1 MITFFAISATPT
13 LGSPLL
19 LSPVVL
25 RGLYAALG
33 FRRHLVRHV
42 PSPCRM
48 PLRAASTWRRFLTPA
63 IGQGRR
69 RSIAITFVLP
79 LLRFTSE
86 AEREG
91 RPRVERGGRGER
103 RGDALLFFSSPL
115 YIEGPLASGF

>member
-1 MITFFAISATPT
+1 MITSSAISATPT
-13 LGSPLL
+13 LKFPLL

-33 FRRHLVRHV
+33 FRRRQVLRV
-42 PSPCRM
+42 PSPYRM
-48 PLRAASTWRRFLTPA
+48 PSRAASIWRRFLTPA
-63 IGQGRR
+63 IGRGRR

-79 LLRFTSE
+79 LLRFISE

-115 YIEGPLASGF
+115 YIEGPLAAGF